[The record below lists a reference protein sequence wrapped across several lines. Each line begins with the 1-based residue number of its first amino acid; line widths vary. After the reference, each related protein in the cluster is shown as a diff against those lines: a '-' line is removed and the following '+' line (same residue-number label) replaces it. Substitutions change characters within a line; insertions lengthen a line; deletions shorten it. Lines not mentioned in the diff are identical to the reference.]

1 MKRIFLTLSVLIAPL
16 LHAQQSAAPATKPAP
31 QAAAA
36 SAQAEAGE
44 PRAKTSAAASRKPG
58 AADRVDLDTT
68 TITGNRELPKVLYIV
83 PWKRSDIGDVIG
95 RPVNSLL
102 DEVLAPIDRD
112 VFKRQITY
120 YQALKPDAAGQTGPV
135 GQSVTPAPLQGEK

>member
-83 PWKRSDIGDVIG
+83 PWKRSDIGM
-95 RPVNSLL
+95 LL
-102 DEVLAPIDRD
+102 GAR
-112 VFKRQITY
+112 
-120 YQALKPDAAGQTGPV
+120 
-135 GQSVTPAPLQGEK
+135 